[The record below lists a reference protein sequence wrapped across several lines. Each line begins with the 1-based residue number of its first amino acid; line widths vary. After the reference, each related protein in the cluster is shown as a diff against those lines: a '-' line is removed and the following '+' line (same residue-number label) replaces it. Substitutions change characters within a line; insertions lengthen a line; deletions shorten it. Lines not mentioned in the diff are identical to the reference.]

1 ARNKRANSLMRA
13 AERILK
19 GIQNRVSKFGEANE
33 INAYFAADLMV
44 EKVRD
49 VISGLTEMNDT
60 VKAGDIQSRLK
71 TIREDAIRQLKDR
84 NELFVDGE
92 NIIKLGRHPFSVNT
106 QPLDLTIV
114 PREENMYFH
123 LTGTNFFEEITDHT
137 FLATQPVWDM
147 TLPSENKQVYR
158 AEYLAYSL
166 WKEGNYPQ
174 ENLVSFVQEEMSKRY
189 SEGYQKG
196 IHDQDAGKMLT
207 LLHEMGQSA
216 GLLTFLPP
224 VRACAQYYW
233 YRFASVEIR
242 EELDHRIKGVGL
254 ILQIFPDSEEARH
267 LQRDIETLMMEEE
280 VLVSLFGED
289 NIRQAAIYLQREL
302 LVDDHFVVSGQ
313 AADAYDAFLK
323 FLGKKKV
330 KAKFETSLKQ
340 LSQNSKAKF
349 VLIRQWVHAFMQQ
362 EKRDL
367 NENYLDEIAFI
378 LYRGGY
384 KSEDVQRTQ
393 LQQTLGDMLGDHPVL
408 TEEGYLMDFH
418 GFIQKMEHFIEQVQ
432 PQHQDYIHLK
442 KEMTD
447 AFREELR
454 LEEFRP
460 RVLTSFVRNQL
471 IDKLYLPIIGDNL
484 AKQLG
489 TVGEDTRTDRQ
500 GLLLLISP
508 PGYGKTTLMEYVAN
522 RLGLIFMKVNGPAIG
537 HQVTSLDP
545 VEAPNAAAREE
556 LAKLNLALEMGDN
569 VMLYL
574 DDIQHCHPEFLQK
587 FISLCDAQRKIEG
600 VYKGRTRTYDLRG
613 KKVAVVM
620 AGNPYTESGEK
631 FQIPDMLSNRADT
644 YNLGDVIG
652 DAADVFKL
660 SYIEN
665 SLTSNPILNKLA
677 TRPQKDIYTLVRLAE
692 QGERE
697 GLDFESNL
705 TPEEV
710 AEYRSI
716 LEKMLRIRDVILAVN
731 QQYIA
736 SAGQQDEYRMEPPF
750 QLQGSYRNMNRL
762 AEKIVPIMNEQ
773 ELNTLIMS
781 HYEREAQTLTT
792 GAEANL
798 LKFKQLTGY
807 ASPGDDKRWEEI
819 CQIYLQQKRLSA
831 DRMAQLVEEM
841 GAFTAGLN
849 AIKKVLEKGVNGE
862 G

>member
-1 ARNKRANSLMRA
+1 
-13 AERILK
+13 
-19 GIQNRVSKFGEANE
+19 
-33 INAYFAADLMV
+33 
-44 EKVRD
+44 
-49 VISGLTEMNDT
+49 
-60 VKAGDIQSRLK
+60 
-71 TIREDAIRQLKDR
+71 
-84 NELFVDGE
+84 
-92 NIIKLGRHPFSVNT
+92 
-106 QPLDLTIV
+106 
-114 PREENMYFH
+114 
-123 LTGTNFFEEITDHT
+123 
-137 FLATQPVWDM
+137 
-147 TLPSENKQVYR
+147 
-158 AEYLAYSL
+158 
-166 WKEGNYPQ
+166 
-174 ENLVSFVQEEMSKRY
+174 
-189 SEGYQKG
+189 
-196 IHDQDAGKMLT
+196 
-207 LLHEMGQSA
+207 
-216 GLLTFLPP
+216 
-224 VRACAQYYW
+224 
-233 YRFASVEIR
+233 
-242 EELDHRIKGVGL
+242 
-254 ILQIFPDSEEARH
+254 
-267 LQRDIETLMMEEE
+267 
-280 VLVSLFGED
+280 
-289 NIRQAAIYLQREL
+289 
-302 LVDDHFVVSGQ
+302 
-313 AADAYDAFLK
+313 
-323 FLGKKKV
+323 
-330 KAKFETSLKQ
+330 
-340 LSQNSKAKF
+340 
-349 VLIRQWVHAFMQQ
+349 
-362 EKRDL
+362 
-367 NENYLDEIAFI
+367 
-378 LYRGGY
+378 
-384 KSEDVQRTQ
+384 
-393 LQQTLGDMLGDHPVL
+393 
-408 TEEGYLMDFH
+408 
-418 GFIQKMEHFIEQVQ
+418 
-432 PQHQDYIHLK
+432 YIHLK
-442 KEMTD
+442 KELT
-447 AFREELR
+447 ASTREELR

-471 IDKLYLPIIGDNL
+471 IDKLYLPIMGDNL

-665 SLTSNPILNKLA
+665 SLTSNSILNKLA
-677 TRPQKDIYTLVRLAE
+677 TKPQKDIYTLVRLAE
-692 QGERE
+692 LGDQE

-705 TPEEV
+705 TPEEI
-710 AEYRSI
+710 AEYRSV
-716 LEKMLRIRDVILAVN
+716 LEKMLRIRDVILTVN
-731 QQYIA
+731 QQYIS
-736 SAGQQDEYRMEPPF
+736 SAGQQDEYRTEPPF

-841 GAFTAGLN
+841 GAFTQGLN